1 MSRSL
6 VLVAED
12 DRMVAYLV
20 EQVLLDAGYAVV
32 IAEDG
37 IEAIACL
44 RAGADRF
51 AMAVLDLVM
60 PRADGAAVLAVIA
73 DLCPALPVVL
83 TSGFSE
89 DYVRSRIGEAPI
101 VAFLAK
107 PWRAE
112 ALLAIV
118 ERALGPRPPT

>member
-1 MSRSL
+1 MSRS

-12 DRMVAYLV
+12 DRVVAYLV
-20 EQVLLDAGYAVV
+20 EQVLVEAGYAVV

-37 IEAIACL
+37 VEAIEYL

-51 AMAVLDLVM
+51 ALAVLDLVM
-60 PRADGAAVLAVIA
+60 PRADGSAVLAAVA
-73 DLCPALPVVL
+73 ELCPGLPVVL
-83 TSGFSE
+83 TSGYSE

-107 PWRAE
+107 PWRPV
-112 ALLAIV
+112 ALLEIV
-118 ERALGPRPPT
+118 SSALGPRAPT

>member
-1 MSRSL
+1 MSRS

-12 DRMVAYLV
+12 DRVVAYLV

-32 IAEDG
+32 LAEDG
-37 IEAIACL
+37 IEAIECL

-73 DLCPALPVVL
+73 ELCPGLPVVL

-107 PWRAE
+107 PWRADV
-112 ALLAIV
+112 LLAIV
-118 ERALGPRPPT
+118 ASALGPRA

>member
-1 MSRSL
+1 MSRS

-12 DRMVAYLV
+12 DRVVAYLV
-20 EQVLLDAGYAVV
+20 EQVLVEAGYAVV

-37 IEAIACL
+37 VEAIDHL

-51 AMAVLDLVM
+51 ALAVLDLVM
-60 PRADGAAVLAVIA
+60 PRADGSAVLAAVA
-73 DLCPALPVVL
+73 ELCPGLPVVL
-83 TSGFSE
+83 TSGYSE

-107 PWRAE
+107 PWRPE
-112 ALLAIV
+112 ALLEIV
-118 ERALGPRPPT
+118 SSALGPRAPT

>member
-1 MSRSL
+1 MSRS

-12 DRMVAYLV
+12 DRIVAYLV
-20 EQVLLDAGYAVV
+20 EQVLVEAGYAVV

-37 IEAIACL
+37 VEAIESL

-51 AMAVLDLVM
+51 ALAVLDLVM
-60 PRADGAAVLAVIA
+60 PRADGAAVLAAIA
-73 DLCPALPVVL
+73 ELCPGLPVVL
-83 TSGFSE
+83 TSGYSE

-107 PWRAE
+107 PWRPE
-112 ALLAIV
+112 TLLEIV
-118 ERALGPRPPT
+118 ASTLGPRATT

>member
-1 MSRSL
+1 MSRS

-12 DRMVAYLV
+12 DRVVAYLV
-20 EQVLLDAGYAVV
+20 EQVLVEAGYAVV

-37 IEAIACL
+37 IEAIDHL
-44 RAGADRF
+44 RDGPDRF

-60 PRADGAAVLAVIA
+60 PRADGAAVLAAIA
-73 DLCPALPVVL
+73 VLCPHLPVVL
-83 TSGFSE
+83 TSGYSE

-107 PWRAE
+107 PWRPE
-112 ALLAIV
+112 ALLEIV
-118 ERALGPRPPT
+118 SRALGPGTPT